1 MSASPHLT
9 RRRLLAAAL
18 LTPASVAWGPT
29 AWAEPSGAYQPETAE
44 TETGGRKID
53 LYIWRAPNPHAVTV
67 FFHGAGADPMAYHRL
82 LERWQAAGISVVAPL
97 HVDSQLHPD
106 HEKYDL
112 RRAFSPRLADTAAS
126 VAYARAAFPGV
137 KAGAAGHSY
146 GSLFAEIAAGA
157 ASNFFGP
164 PKSPVDAVVTFSSPG
179 KIQPFVGPDSF
190 KTFTA
195 PFLALTG
202 DADVVPGATED
213 WHDHLY
219 AYETAPPGDK
229 YAWIGKGV
237 DHLYGGAID
246 RAADPH
252 AMTAAFDEAAALSTQ
267 FLRAYLEDDG
277 AARAHLASRADTAL
291 GHLQRR

>member
-1 MSASPHLT
+1 MSPPSRLT
-9 RRRLLAAAL
+9 RRTLLAAAL
-18 LTPASVAWGPT
+18 LAPAPLAWAPT
-29 AWAEPSGAYQPETAE
+29 AWAEPSSAYQPELAQ
-44 TETGGRKID
+44 TEAGGRKIK
-53 LYIWRAPNPHAVTV
+53 LFIWRAPDPRAVTV
-67 FFHGAGADPMAYHRL
+67 FFHGAGGNPLAYHRL

-97 HVDSQLHPD
+97 HVDSELHPD
-106 HEKYDL
+106 HDKYDI
-112 RRAFSPRLADTAAS
+112 RRAFSPRLADTGAS

-137 KAGAAGHSY
+137 KVGAAGHSY

-157 ASNFFGP
+157 ASNFFGA
-164 PKSPVDAVVTFSSPG
+164 PKAPVDAVVAFSSPG
-179 KIQPFVGPDSF
+179 RIQPFVGPDSF

-213 WHDHLY
+213 WRDHLY
-219 AYETAPPGDK
+219 AFETAPPGDK

-252 AMTAAFDEAAALSTQ
+252 AMTAAFDEAAGLSTQ
-267 FLRAYLEDDG
+267 FLRAYLEDEG
-277 AARAHLASRADTAL
+277 AARGYLASRADTSL